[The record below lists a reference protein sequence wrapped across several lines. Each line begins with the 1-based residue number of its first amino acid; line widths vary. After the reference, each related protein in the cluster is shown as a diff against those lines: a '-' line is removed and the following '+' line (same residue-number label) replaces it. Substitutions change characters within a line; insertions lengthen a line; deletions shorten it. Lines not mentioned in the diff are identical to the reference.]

1 VAHDRSFASSGAPRA
16 LWRQRL
22 VANRRAVWRAVNG
35 VIEREGVAAELPQ
48 VRTPT
53 LVLVG
58 EEDVATV
65 PAKSERIRDLITGA
79 TLVRIPGAG
88 HSSSVEQPA
97 AVTAAIAAF
106 LARVDGAG
114 SDQR

>member
-1 VAHDRSFASSGAPRA
+1 
-16 LWRQRL
+16 
-22 VANRRAVWRAVNG
+22 
-35 VIEREGVAAELPQ
+35 
-48 VRTPT
+48 
-53 LVLVG
+53 VLVG